1 MGADLEDAIRAH
13 HDAGRYAEALTVAL
27 EGYGREVMGFL
38 MIRLRRDETLASEAF
53 SQLGEDLWKGIEG
66 FGWRSSF
73 RTWMYVLARNAA
85 SRQGRDRH
93 RRDGVALSEVSEQVA
108 RVRTQTL
115 TFLRTEA
122 KDRFAELRAELSPEE
137 QQLLVLRV
145 KRGLSWNEIATIL
158 DEEVAMEDEAAIMRA
173 AARYRQRF
181 KSVKDRLR
189 KRAAADKVPD

>member
-1 MGADLEDAIRAH
+1 MSSQLEEQIRAH
-13 HDAGRYAEALTVAL
+13 HDAGRFDQALTVAL

-38 MIRLRRDETLASEAF
+38 MLRLRRDEGLAAEAF
-53 SQLGEDLWKGIEG
+53 SQLGEDLWKGIES

-93 RRDGVALSEVSEQVA
+93 RRDGVALSEVSELVA

-145 KRGLSWNEIATIL
+145 KRGLGWSEIATIL
-158 DEEVAMEDEAAIMRA
+158 DEEVADDDEEAIKRV

-189 KRAAADKVPD
+189 KRAAKGEEP